1 MWRRVDDPDVLR
13 EQMVAE
19 QIEARGIRDARVA
32 AAMREVPRHRF
43 VPESMVPAAY
53 DDSALPIGG
62 GQTISQPY
70 MVALMTEA
78 LRLDGDKR
86 LLEVGTGSGYQAAV
100 ASRLCREVWSV
111 ERVPELAGT
120 ARSVLAELDMHN
132 VHVVVGD
139 GSRGLPERAP
149 FDAIVVTAA
158 TERVPPALFEEIG
171 DEGRLVVPV
180 GSIRGIQTLYVYERR
195 GEEIDRTASV
205 GCRFVPLIEDDDGEG
220 DD

>member
-1 MWRRVDDPDVLR
+1 VRRRTDDPDVLR
-13 EQMVAE
+13 ERMVAE
-19 QIEARGIRDARVA
+19 QIEARGVRDPRVA

-43 VPESMVPAAY
+43 VPEEMVHAAY

-78 LRLDGDKR
+78 LRLDAGKR

-100 ASRLCREVWSV
+100 ASRICREVWTI
-111 ERVPELAGT
+111 ERVAALAGT
-120 ARSVLAELDMHN
+120 ARSILAELGIDN

-139 GSRGLPERAP
+139 GSRGLPDQAP

-158 TERVPPALFEEIG
+158 AERVPPALFEQLA
-171 DEGRLVVPV
+171 DNGRLVVPV
-180 GSIRGIQTLYVYERR
+180 GSVHGIQTLYVYERH
-195 GEEIDRTASV
+195 GDEIERTASV
-205 GCRFVPLIEDDDGEG
+205 GCRFVPLIEDGPGEDDG
-220 DD
+220 

>member
-1 MWRRVDDPDVLR
+1 MWRRTDDPAVLR
-13 EQMVAE
+13 ERMVAE
-19 QIEARGIRDARVA
+19 QIEARGIRDREVA

-43 VPESMVPAAY
+43 VPEDMVRAAY

-78 LRLDGDKR
+78 LRLDCDKR

-111 ERVPELAGT
+111 ERVPELAET
-120 ARSVLAELDMHN
+120 ARSVLAELGMHN

-139 GSRGLPERAP
+139 GSRGLAEQAP
-149 FDAIVVTAA
+149 FDAVVVTAA
-158 TERVPPALFEEIG
+158 TERVPPALFEQLG
-171 DEGRLVVPV
+171 DGGRLVVPV

-205 GCRFVPLIEDDDGEG
+205 GCRFVPLIEDDAGH